1 MILKNILNKTNNFID
16 KQIEYDYTIAIADA
30 LDWVTNKN
38 KQTLQ
43 EHIQNKLN
51 KLRIAFESDKGW
63 TDRPNTLIE
72 PTDSNFLWI
81 PKYQINDLQSE
92 GSSHIKNMYT
102 YESEEYYQDE
112 FLAGIPQTN
121 KFDNNNQL

>member
-63 TDRPNTLIE
+63 TDRPNTL
-72 PTDSNFLWI
+72 
-81 PKYQINDLQSE
+81 
-92 GSSHIKNMYT
+92 
-102 YESEEYYQDE
+102 
-112 FLAGIPQTN
+112 
-121 KFDNNNQL
+121 